1 MILGKYYFY
10 KKFATIQH
18 KNMKNQKIMQLL
30 ADALIPVLGF
40 FWWNWS
46 LYFIVLFYLLD
57 YTSNEAILHF
67 KAKKIAVYQGVDKR
81 VWLKKGLVSFLLF
94 ICAVALIHLAMRSI
108 SPNIQF
114 LKELIS
120 FWNYKDMGIEQGYI
134 LFPLIAIVGYQ
145 RFKMEFILPKR
156 FQKIT
161 MLELWK
167 PHLTGHLI
175 LIGSIAFVI
184 GLGGFIILPEAAYI
198 IGIVIISSVYQLT
211 SAK

>member
-1 MILGKYYFY
+1 
-10 KKFATIQH
+10 
-18 KNMKNQKIMQLL
+18 MQLI

-57 YTSNEAILHF
+57 YTSNEAIMHF

-81 VWLKKGLVSFLLF
+81 VWLKKGLTSFLLF
-94 ICAVALIHLAMRSI
+94 ICAFVLIHLAMRSI

-134 LFPLIAIVGYQ
+134 LFPLIAIVSYQ

-184 GLGGFIILPEAAYI
+184 GLGGFIILPEAVYI
-198 IGIVIISSVYQLT
+198 IGIVIISSIYQLT

>member
-1 MILGKYYFY
+1 
-10 KKFATIQH
+10 
-18 KNMKNQKIMQLL
+18 
-30 ADALIPVLGF
+30 
-40 FWWNWS
+40 
-46 LYFIVLFYLLD
+46 
-57 YTSNEAILHF
+57 
-67 KAKKIAVYQGVDKR
+67 
-81 VWLKKGLVSFLLF
+81 
-94 ICAVALIHLAMRSI
+94 MRSI

-134 LFPLIAIVGYQ
+134 LFPLIAIVGDQ

-156 FQKIT
+156 FQTVT

-198 IGIVIISSVYQLT
+198 IGIVIISSIYQLT

>member
-1 MILGKYYFY
+1 
-10 KKFATIQH
+10 
-18 KNMKNQKIMQLL
+18 MKNQKIMQLI
-30 ADALIPVLGF
+30 ADAIIPVLGF

-57 YTSNEAILHF
+57 YFSNEVFLHF
-67 KAKKIAVYQGVDKR
+67 KSNKIVAYQAIEKR
-81 VWLKKGLVSFLLF
+81 EWVKKGGLSFLLF
-94 ICAVALIHLAMRSI
+94 VCAIFLIHLVMKSI
-108 SPNIQF
+108 SPNIEF

-134 LFPLIAIVGYQ
+134 LLPLIAIVGYQ

-156 FQKIT
+156 FQTISL
-161 MLELWK
+161 LEVWK

-175 LIGSIAFVI
+175 LIGFIAFVI
-184 GLGGFIILPEAAYI
+184 GLSGFIILPEAAYI
-198 IGIVIISSVYQLT
+198 IGIVIASSVYQLT